1 MKNIIVGFVYSIQ
14 CICKL
19 TCKHKNQYFKNEI
32 KVHFIFAEPE
42 EDDINRLGIIFTDD
56 FTIMVIS
63 AMRR

>member
-19 TCKHKNQYFKNEI
+19 TCKHENQYFKNEI
-32 KVHFIFAEPE
+32 KVCFIFAELE
-42 EDDINRLGIIFTDD
+42 QYDIKRLGIIFTDD

-63 AMRR
+63 AMKR